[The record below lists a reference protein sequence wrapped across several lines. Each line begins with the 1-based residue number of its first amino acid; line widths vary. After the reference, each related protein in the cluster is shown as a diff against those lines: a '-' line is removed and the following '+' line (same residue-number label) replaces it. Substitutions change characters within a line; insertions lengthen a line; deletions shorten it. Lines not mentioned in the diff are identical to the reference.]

1 MSQREHLG
9 KYELLEVLG
18 RGAMGVVYK
27 GFDPGIDR
35 TVAIKTVR
43 KELIEDDGRA
53 GMALARFRNE
63 ARAAGRLSHPGIV
76 AVYDYGESDAVTYI
90 AMEYVQGNSLREY
103 FNRGT
108 RFSEADIVSIMAQLL
123 EALQHAHDAGV
134 WHRDIKPAN
143 LIIMGNGRLKV
154 ADFGIARI
162 ETSQLTQTG
171 VVMGS
176 PGYMAPEQYSGGPVD
191 FRADL
196 FAAGVVMHQLLTG
209 VRLFTGS
216 AEQVAYKI
224 CHQEAPLPSTVDPG
238 KGWERYDA
246 VVARA
251 LSKDPAQRYPSARA
265 FRDAI
270 VDVYAAPANAA
281 ISEETIIAAPTLPAA
296 VFEPSNPS
304 ARTGDRAGSAPGTP
318 PPLPPPPIGAPSG
331 AVPAPAAAA
340 TPAARSWPVLLGAL
354 VAVVIGAVLGG
365 WWVQRAH
372 TPSAAPAPVAVVS
385 PVPEAKPAAAPRPPG
400 AAETPKASPPRVEA
414 AAPPAKAA
422 ILAPASPPKPAL
434 KEPEPASE
442 PAKRPTKPEAGA
454 TRSPRPPAPRPVGSK
469 PATETAARTSPK
481 PTVSRPLETRPA
493 AVAPTPLAPSPV
505 GRDTAAAP
513 AAVEK
518 PKPPKPEPVAVAP
531 PAAPVAPPAPAQPE
545 PQSEPRPAPPPEPSV
560 WRDQGITMK
569 VASKIQFNRRLWSSG
584 IQVETVAGVVTL
596 RGTVGSQEL
605 SAEAER
611 LAAGVYGVHAVKN
624 EIKVS
629 P

>member
-1 MSQREHLG
+1 MNPRQRLG
-9 KYELLEVLG
+9 KYEILETLG

-35 TVAIKTVR
+35 TVAIKTVL

-143 LIIMGNGRLKV
+143 LIIMGNGRLKI

-171 VVMGS
+171 MVMGS
-176 PGYMAPEQYSGGPVD
+176 PGYMAPEQYSGGTVD

-196 FAAGVVMHQLLTG
+196 FAAGVVMHQLITG
-209 VRLFTGS
+209 ARLFTGS

-224 CHQEAPLPSTVDPG
+224 CHQEAPAPSTVDPG

-251 LSKDPAQRYPSARA
+251 LSKDPTQRYPSARA

-281 ISEETIIAAPTLPAA
+281 ISEETIIAAPTMPAA

-304 ARTGDRAGSAPGTP
+304 ARTGDRAASSPGMAVP
-318 PPLPPPPIGAPSG
+318 PPLPPPPIGAVSG
-331 AVPAPAAAA
+331 AGPAPAAVAL
-340 TPAARSWPVLLGAL
+340 PAARKWPVLVGAL
-354 VAVVIGAVLGG
+354 IAVLIGALLGG
-365 WWVQRAH
+365 WWVQRARVP
-372 TPSAAPAPVAVVS
+372 TTTPAPVAAVS
-385 PVPEAKPAAAPRPPG
+385 PAPEAAPAAAQRPSR
-400 AAETPKASPPRVEA
+400 AAETPKAPPPRDEA
-414 AAPPAKAA
+414 AAPPPKVAA
-422 ILAPASPPKPAL
+422 STPAAVSAPPPPPKPAL
-434 KEPEPASE
+434 QEPEPASE
-442 PAKRPTKPEAGA
+442 PKKRTTKPESAA
-454 TRSPRPPAPRPVGSK
+454 TPSPKPPAPRPVESK
-469 PATETAARTSPK
+469 
-481 PTVSRPLETRPA
+481 PA
-493 AVAPTPLAPSPV
+493 AVAPKPLAPSPV
-505 GRDTAAAP
+505 GRDTATAP
-513 AAVEK
+513 TAVEK
-518 PKPPKPEPVAVAP
+518 PKPPKPEPIAVVA
-531 PAAPVAPPAPAQPE
+531 PAAPVTPPAPAQPE
-545 PQSEPRPAPPPEPSV
+545 PQAEPQPAPPPEPSI

-584 IQVETVAGVVTL
+584 IQVETVEGVVTL

>member
-1 MSQREHLG
+1 MTSSERLG
-9 KYELLEVLG
+9 KYEILETLG

-43 KELIEDDGRA
+43 KELIEDDDRA

-108 RFSEADIVSIMAQLL
+108 RFSEPDIVSIMAQLL
-123 EALQHAHDAGV
+123 DALQHAHDAGV

-143 LIIMGNGRLKV
+143 LIIMSNGRLKI

-171 VVMGS
+171 MVMGS
-176 PGYMAPEQYSGGPVD
+176 PGYMAPEQYAGGAVD

-209 VRLFTGS
+209 SRLFTGS

-224 CHQEAPLPSTVDPG
+224 CHQDAPAPSAVDPG

-251 LSKDPAQRYPSARA
+251 LAKDPAQRHASARA

-270 VDVYAAPANAA
+270 VGVYAAPANVA
-281 ISEETIIAAPTLPAA
+281 ISEETVIAAPTMPAA
-296 VFEPSNPS
+296 MFEPSNPS
-304 ARTGDRAGSAPGTP
+304 ARTGDRAASASGQPGPAIAIP
-318 PPLPPPPIGAPSG
+318 PPLPPPPIGAS
-331 AVPAPAAAA
+331 PAPGAAA
-340 TPAARSWPVLLGAL
+340 TPAVRRWPVLVGAL
-354 VAVVIGAVLGG
+354 SAVVIGAVIGG
-365 WWVQRAH
+365 WWVQRARVPIAKPEPLAAASPTPETKPVEVARPSGPAKTPTAPPPPAATTAPPPISPLQPARKAPEPAVAAKKKPQKEAAVAATPKPTAPRRVEPTPAAIVQRPL
-372 TPSAAPAPVAVVS
+372 TPSPLGQDAATAPASIAEHKRPTPEPVAAAAPA
-385 PVPEAKPAAAPRPPG
+385 VPATPAAAP
-400 AAETPKASPPRVEA
+400 
-414 AAPPAKAA
+414 
-422 ILAPASPPKPAL
+422 
-434 KEPEPASE
+434 
-442 PAKRPTKPEAGA
+442 
-454 TRSPRPPAPRPVGSK
+454 
-469 PATETAARTSPK
+469 
-481 PTVSRPLETRPA
+481 
-493 AVAPTPLAPSPV
+493 
-505 GRDTAAAP
+505 
-513 AAVEK
+513 
-518 PKPPKPEPVAVAP
+518 
-531 PAAPVAPPAPAQPE
+531 QPE
-545 PQSEPRPAPPPEPSV
+545 PQIAPPPEPSV

-596 RGTVGSQEL
+596 RGNVGSQAL
-605 SAEAER
+605 SAEAEK
-611 LAAGVYGVHAVKN
+611 LAAAVYGVVSVKN
-624 EIKVS
+624 EIKIT

>member
-1 MSQREHLG
+1 MSPRQRLG
-9 KYELLEVLG
+9 KYEILETLG

-35 TVAIKTVR
+35 TVAIKTVL

-134 WHRDIKPAN
+134 WHRDVKPAN
-143 LIIMGNGRLKV
+143 LIIMGNGRLKI

-162 ETSQLTQTG
+162 EASQLTQTG
-171 VVMGS
+171 MVMGS

-224 CHQEAPLPSTVDPG
+224 CHLEAPPPSAVDPG

-251 LSKDPAQRYPSARA
+251 LAKDPAQRYASARA

-281 ISEETIIAAPTLPAA
+281 ISEETIIATPTMPAA

-304 ARTGDRAGSAPGTP
+304 ARTGDRAAAAPAMAIP
-318 PPLPPPPIGAPSG
+318 PPLPPPPIGAVSG
-331 AVPAPAAAA
+331 AAPVPAAVA
-340 TPAARSWPVLLGAL
+340 TPTARRWPVLLGAL
-354 VAVVIGAVLGG
+354 IAVVIGALLGG
-365 WWVQRAH
+365 WWVQRARV
-372 TPSAAPAPVAVVS
+372 PSAVPAPLAVVS
-385 PVPEAKPAAAPRPPG
+385 PVPKAEPAAAPRSPSPV
-400 AAETPKASPPRVEA
+400 ETPKPSPPPVEA
-414 AAPPAKAA
+414 AAPPAKVAVA
-422 ILAPASPPKPAL
+422 TSASPSKPAL
-434 KEPEPASE
+434 KKPEPVSA
-442 PAKRPTKPEAGA
+442 PKKRPQKTQAA
-454 TRSPRPPAPRPVGSK
+454 AAPAPK
-469 PATETAARTSPK
+469 
-481 PTVSRPLETRPA
+481 
-493 AVAPTPLAPSPV
+493 PLAPSPP
-505 GRDTAAAP
+505 GGDTATVSAASEKKPEPIAAAAP
-513 AAVEK
+513 EAAVTS
-518 PKPPKPEPVAVAP
+518 PV
-531 PAAPVAPPAPAQPE
+531 PVQPE
-545 PQSEPRPAPPPEPSV
+545 PQPAPPPEPSV

-605 SAEAER
+605 STEAER